1 MSAAPGATP
10 ALLVIAKAPVAG
22 RSKTRLCP
30 PLTPTEAAAVAEAAL
45 VDTLAAVAATPASRR
60 VLVLDGVP
68 GPWLDGG
75 FEVVPQRG
83 DGLAARLGAAFAD
96 VGEPALLV
104 GMDTPQLTPALL
116 EAALARL
123 AAPGTDA
130 VLGPAPDGGY
140 WAIGLRA
147 PDPEVFAGVPMSSA
161 GTAAAQR
168 ERLAHLGLTV
178 GELEALRDVDTFADA
193 RAVAAQAP
201 GTRFAAAVGALR
213 AAQDG
218 GRSA

>member
-1 MSAAPGATP
+1 VSAAPGATP

-68 GPWLDGG
+68 GPWLERG

-168 ERLAHLGLTV
+168 ERLAQLGLTV